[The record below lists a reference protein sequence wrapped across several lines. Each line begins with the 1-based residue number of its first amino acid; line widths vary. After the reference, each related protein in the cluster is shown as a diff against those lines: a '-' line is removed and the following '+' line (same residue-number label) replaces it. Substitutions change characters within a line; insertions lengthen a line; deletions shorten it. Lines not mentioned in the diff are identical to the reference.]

1 MNKQALKKSRIR
13 KGDMVVVIAG
23 RDRGKSGKVLSV
35 DPAAGKIVVEKL
47 NMIKRHTKP
56 NQKVKQGGILERE
69 APLAISNVLY
79 LCPVT
84 KKPTRLGVRTLDD
97 GRRIRFSRCIAR
109 RPAGYPRRPARSA
122 KRLPQKILDLS
133 VQAAQII
140 VGPALNALE
149 DRGVDAKEK
158 GFPFRHG
165 DGPYW

>member
-1 MNKQALKKSRIR
+1 MNKQSLKKSRIR

-35 DPAAGKIVVEKL
+35 DPGVGKVVVEKL

-84 KKPTRLGVRTLDD
+84 KKPTRLGVRTLEG
-97 GRRIRFSRCIAR
+97 GRRIRFSKK
-109 RPAGYPRRPARSA
+109 SN
-122 KRLPQKILDLS
+122 DS
-133 VQAAQII
+133 V
-140 VGPALNALE
+140 E
-149 DRGVDAKEK
+149 
-158 GFPFRHG
+158 
-165 DGPYW
+165 